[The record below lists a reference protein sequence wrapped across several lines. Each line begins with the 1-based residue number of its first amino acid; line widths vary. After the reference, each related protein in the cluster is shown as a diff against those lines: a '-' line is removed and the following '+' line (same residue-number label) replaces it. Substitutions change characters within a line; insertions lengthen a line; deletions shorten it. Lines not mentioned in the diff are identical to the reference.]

1 MEITMIDA
9 AQRIA
14 QLSPAKLGLLA
25 ERLMGEPQRDRLLQ
39 PIPCHVGP
47 TGPAPLSFAQER
59 LWFLYRLE
67 PESAV
72 YNIPRAFRLT
82 GDLNFSVLERC
93 LTEIVRRHETLR
105 TSFEEVEGKPVQS
118 VGPPFTV
125 TIPLHDLRELPEAE
139 RESVARRL
147 AAEEAL
153 KPFDLKRGAMFRAQL
168 LRLQDDEY
176 LALFTIHHIVS
187 DAWSAGVL
195 LGELVTLYRAFS
207 ADLPSPLAELPIQY
221 ADFARWQRSSQ
232 GKRLDEMTAYWR
244 SQLSGANDSLKLPTD
259 RPRPEVQDFSGAR
272 HTITLAKKLT
282 LAIKTL
288 SRQERT
294 TLFTTLLTA
303 FNLLLYFHSGQEDI
317 VVGSPIANRTRF
329 ESKGLIGFFV
339 NTLALRTDLTGDPT
353 FRELLARTSEMT
365 RQAFANQDLPFDRL
379 VKVMKPERSLS
390 HMPLFQVVF
399 HMNNAPKAE
408 FALPGLKLSAL
419 QTGALTVPFCIV
431 VHATEVAS
439 DELLLAL
446 EYQTALFDASTTS
459 RLLAELVSVLEVVT
473 ARPNA
478 TLSELRELYVETER
492 RQKINRETRLEEVTR
507 QKLATVRRRVVVENQ
522 S

>member
-1 MEITMIDA
+1 MIDV

-25 ERLMGEPQRDRLLQ
+25 ERLMGEGERDPLVQ
-39 PIPCHVGP
+39 PILRYVGP
-47 TGPAPLSFAQER
+47 PGPAPLSFAQER

-82 GDLNFSVLERC
+82 GDLNVSVLERC
-93 LTEIVRRHETLR
+93 LTEITWRHETLR

-125 TIPLHDLRELPEAE
+125 TIPLHDLRELPETE
-139 RESVARRL
+139 RESVARQL
-147 AAEEAL
+147 VTGEAL
-153 KPFDLKRGAMFRAQL
+153 KPFDLECGAMFRAQL
-168 LRLQDDEY
+168 IRLKDDEY

-187 DAWSAGVL
+187 DAWSAGIL
-195 LGELVTLYRAFS
+195 LGEFVTLYRAFS
-207 ADLPSPLAELPIQY
+207 AGLPSPLAELPIQY
-221 ADFARWQRSSQ
+221 TDFARWQRSTLE

-244 SQLSGANDSLKLPTD
+244 SQLSGAQDSLKLPTD
-259 RPRPEVQDFSGAR
+259 RPRPEVQDFNGAR
-272 HTITLAKKLT
+272 HTITPTKKLT

-339 NTLALRTDLTGDPT
+339 NTLALRTDLTGNPT
-353 FRELLARTSEMT
+353 FKELLARTSEMT

-379 VKVMKPERSLS
+379 VKVLKPERSLS

-408 FALPGLKLSAL
+408 FALPGLQLNAL
-419 QTGALTVPFCIV
+419 QTGALTVPFSIV

-459 RLLAELVSVLEVVT
+459 LLLAELVSVLEAVT
-473 ARPNA
+473 SRPNA
-478 TLSELRELYVETER
+478 TLSELRKLHAEAER
-492 RQKINRETRLEEVTR
+492 RRKINRETELEEITR
-507 QKLATVRRRVVVENQ
+507 QKLATVRRRVVVEG
-522 S
+522 

>member
-1 MEITMIDA
+1 MIDT

-25 ERLMGEPQRDRLLQ
+25 ERLMGEEERDPLSQ
-39 PIPCHVGP
+39 PIPRHVGP
-47 TGPAPLSFAQER
+47 ARPAPLTFAQER

-82 GDLNFSVLERC
+82 GDLNFSVLEQC

-105 TSFEEVEGKPVQS
+105 TTFKEVDGKPVQC
-118 VGPPFTV
+118 VGPPFRV
-125 TIPLHDLRELPEAE
+125 TIPLHDLRELLEAE
-139 RESVARRL
+139 RESVAQRL

-153 KPFDLKRGAMFRAQL
+153 KPFALERGPVFRAQL

-176 LALFTIHHIVS
+176 LALFTIHHMVS
-187 DAWSAGVL
+187 DAWSAGIL
-195 LGELVTLYRAFS
+195 LGELVTLYRSFLAG
-207 ADLPSPLAELPIQY
+207 LPSPLAELPIQY
-221 ADFARWQRSSQ
+221 TDFARWQRSTQ

-244 SQLSGANDSLKLPTD
+244 SQLSGAKESLKLPTD

-272 HTITLAKKLT
+272 HTITLTKKLT
-282 LAIKTL
+282 LAIKMF

-339 NTLALRTDLTGDPT
+339 NTLALRTDLTGNPT
-353 FRELLARTSEMT
+353 FKELLARNSEMT

-379 VKVMKPERSLS
+379 VKVLKPERSLS

-408 FALPGLKLSAL
+408 FALPGLQLNAL
-419 QTGALTVPFCIV
+419 QTGALTVPFSIV
-431 VHATEVAS
+431 VHATEVAG

-446 EYQTALFDASTTS
+446 EYQTALFDAATTS
-459 RLLAELVSVLEVVT
+459 RLLAELMSLLEAVT
-473 ARPNA
+473 SRPNA
-478 TLSELRELYVETER
+478 TLSELREIHAETER
-492 RQKINRETRLEEVTR
+492 RQKINRETRVEEITR
-507 QKLATVRRRVVVENQ
+507 QKLATVRRRVVVEYP